1 MTRTTKLLLAL
12 LATSAFASVGT
23 VQALMTGSLWENTG
37 AWGENWSVNDSG
49 PGANVTP
56 IGSPNVT
63 FTVPNGALDFDSRN
77 AGNGYTIGGWLAT
90 GGATIVTGAGE
101 AANTMDNTI
110 VTMSGMVSVTLGETF
125 SVQQDDGLVLT
136 IAGNTVLNNPGPN
149 SPTEYTGT
157 YHGPTGNEPFT
168 LEYAE
173 INGPPA
179 VLAIDLPFTQIPE
192 PRNMV
197 VGALLL
203 QFGSSMLRR
212 LRKGQLA

>member
-1 MTRTTKLLLAL
+1 
-12 LATSAFASVGT
+12 
-23 VQALMTGSLWENTG
+23 
-37 AWGENWSVNDSG
+37 
-49 PGANVTP
+49 
-56 IGSPNVT
+56 
-63 FTVPNGALDFDSRN
+63 
-77 AGNGYTIGGWLAT
+77 
-90 GGATIVTGAGE
+90 
-101 AANTMDNTI
+101 
-110 VTMSGMVSVTLGETF
+110 LGETF

-173 INGPPA
+173 IDGPPA